1 VTTSP
6 ALERVGARATAR
18 PSWLRRYVATLV
30 GFDVLAA
37 VLAAM
42 TTVLVRYDGRAALVA
57 GVDYRVLAVLFVPL
71 WLAVLAVTGA
81 YDRSVVGVGTEEF
94 RRVVGAAV
102 RALAVVGVLIAGLK
116 LDLAR
121 SVIAVGLPGVAFMTL
136 LGRWTA
142 RRALHAARR
151 RGRWCHRVLVV
162 GDVAACASLMNRL
175 ERHTEAGLRVVAAC
189 TTSAISTA
197 GLGVPVV
204 TGLANATAA
213 ARSFGVDTIAVAE
226 TGSLGDEGLRRLA
239 WSIEGQGIDL
249 LVAPGL
255 TYVAVPRIVVRP
267 VDGSPLLHVEEPTL
281 TGPKLVVKGAFDRV
295 GAFVL
300 LAVAAVPVLLLAAL
314 VRLTSRG
321 PAFFRQTRIGRGGRE
336 FRIWKLRTMR
346 SDADVVTVDG
356 NDADGLLF
364 KLREDPRVTPLGRVL
379 RRWSLDEVPQLI
391 NVLLGSMSLVGP
403 RPPLASEVAQ
413 YGGDVR
419 RRLLVKPG
427 LTGLWQ
433 VSGRSDLPWDEAVQL
448 DLQYVENWSLSLD
461 ITILARTAV
470 AVLRRCGAY

>member
-1 VTTSP
+1 VTSTP
-6 ALERVGARATAR
+6 ALERIGVRGPGR
-18 PSWLRRYVATLV
+18 PSWLRRYVASLV
-30 GFDVLAA
+30 GLDVLAA

-42 TTVLVRYDGRAALVA
+42 STVLIRYDGRTALVA
-57 GVDYRVLAVLFVPL
+57 GLDYRVLAVLFVPL
-71 WLAVLAVTGA
+71 WLAVLALTGA

-102 RALAVVGVLIAGLK
+102 RALAVVALLVAGLK
-116 LDLAR
+116 VDVAR

-162 GDVAACASLMNRL
+162 GDVGACAALMNRL
-175 ERHTEAGLRVVAAC
+175 ERHIEAGLRVVAAC
-189 TTSAISTA
+189 TPVTPSTV

-204 TGLANATAA
+204 AGLAEAATVAT
-213 ARSFGVDTIAVAE
+213 SFGVDTIAVAE
-226 TGSLGDEGLRRLA
+226 TGSLGDAGLRRLA

-255 TYVAVPRIVVRP
+255 TYVDVPRIVVRP

-281 TGPKLVVKGAFDRV
+281 NGPKRVVKTVFDRV
-295 GAFVL
+295 GALALL
-300 LAVAAVPVLLLAAL
+300 LATAVPVLLLAAL
-314 VRLTSRG
+314 VRLTSPG
-321 PAFFRQTRIGRGGRE
+321 PAFFHQTRVGRDGRE

-346 SDADVVTVDG
+346 RDADVVAVDG

-364 KLREDPRVTPLGRVL
+364 KLRADPRVTPLGRVL
-379 RRWSLDEVPQLI
+379 RRWSLDEVPQLV
-391 NVLLGSMSLVGP
+391 NVLFGSMSLVGP
-403 RPPLASEVAQ
+403 RPPLTSEVAQ

-470 AVLRRCGAY
+470 AVLRRHGAY